1 MKSIIILVIILLLFY
16 GVAGG
21 QAVNQAFLN
30 STVLVSFNID
40 DKGSSAGT
48 GFFVVREIQHDEG
61 HIFLVTNKHVLPKEG
76 NEKSVNIRVN
86 TRKEDKFQVQQI
98 IIPIVGKDGKYLPT
112 VILHPQQSFDIAVVH
127 ITEEVLKY
135 GIEGTWI
142 PYSLFV
148 TKEKLKAEN
157 ITAGD
162 EIFLLGYPN
171 AMYDPRNVSPILR
184 EGTISTVPTE
194 GYYFNENLRKKFNL
208 PEQIDGFL
216 IDANVFPGSS
226 GSLVILK
233 QQPTTIGPQ
242 GQTVVS
248 RAKKI
253 PYLLGI
259 ISGSIPIYDQALDSV
274 QRMGLGIVYS
284 ADTIKETI
292 ELFYK

>member
-1 MKSIIILVIILLLFY
+1 MKRIVILVIILLLFY
-16 GVAGG
+16 CVSGG
-21 QAVNQAFLN
+21 QSMNQAFLN
-30 STVLVSFNID
+30 STVLISFNID
-40 DKGSSAGT
+40 DKSSSAGT
-48 GFFVVREIQHDEG
+48 GFFVFREIQDGKG

-86 TRKEDKFQVQQI
+86 TLKEDKFQVQQI

-233 QQPTTIGPQ
+233 QQATTIGPQ
-242 GQTVVS
+242 GQTLVS

>member
-1 MKSIIILVIILLLFY
+1 MKRIVILVIVLLLFY

-21 QAVNQAFLN
+21 QAMNQAFLN

-40 DKGSSAGT
+40 DKSSSVGT
-48 GFFVVREIQHDEG
+48 GFFVYREIQSGKG

-86 TRKEDKFQVQQI
+86 TRGGDKFQVQQI

-112 VILHPQQSFDIAVVH
+112 VILHPQQDFDVAVVH
-127 ITEEVLKY
+127 ITEEVLKH

-157 ITAGD
+157 ITVGD

-171 AMYDPRNVSPILR
+171 AIYDPRNVSPILR
-184 EGTISTVPTE
+184 EGTISTIPTE
-194 GYYFNENLRKKFNL
+194 EYFFNENIRKKFNL
-208 PEQIDGFL
+208 PEKIDGFL

-242 GQTVVS
+242 GETVVS
-248 RAKKI
+248 RDKKI

-259 ISGSIPIYDQALDSV
+259 ISGSIPIHDQALGST
-274 QRMGLGIVYS
+274 QRMALGIVYS

>member
-1 MKSIIILVIILLLFY
+1 MKRIVILVIILLLFY
-16 GVAGG
+16 CVSGG
-21 QAVNQAFLN
+21 QAMNQAFLN
-30 STVLVSFNID
+30 STVLISFNMD
-40 DKGSSAGT
+40 NKSSSAGT
-48 GFFVVREIQHDEG
+48 GFFVFREIQDGKG

-86 TRKEDKFQVQQI
+86 TLKEDKFQVQQI
-98 IIPIVGKDGKYLPT
+98 IITIVGKDGKYLPT

-148 TKEKLKAEN
+148 TKERLKAEN

-233 QQPTTIGPQ
+233 QQATTIGPQ

-274 QRMGLGIVYS
+274 QRMGRGIGYS

>member
-1 MKSIIILVIILLLFY
+1 MKRIVTLTIIFLLFY

-21 QAVNQAFLN
+21 QAMNQAFLN

-40 DKGSSAGT
+40 DKSSSAGT
-48 GFFVVREIQHDEG
+48 GFFVSRETQPG
-61 HIFLVTNKHVLPKEG
+61 KGNIFLVTNKHVLPKEG

-86 TRKEDKFQVQQI
+86 TRRGDKFQVQQI
-98 IIPIVGKDGKYLPT
+98 TIPIVGKDGKYLPT
-112 VILHPQQSFDIAVVH
+112 VILHPQQGFDVAVVH

-157 ITAGD
+157 ITVGD

-171 AMYDPRNVSPILR
+171 AIYDPRNVSPILR
-184 EGTISTVPTE
+184 DGTISTVPTE
-194 GYYFNENLRKKFNL
+194 GYFFNENLRKKYDL

-242 GQTVVS
+242 GETVVS
-248 RAKKI
+248 GVKKI

-259 ISGSIPIYDQALDSV
+259 ISGSIPIHDQALGST
-274 QRMGLGIVYS
+274 QRMALGIVYS
-284 ADTIKETI
+284 ADIIKETI

>member
-1 MKSIIILVIILLLFY
+1 MKRIVILVIVLLLFY
-16 GVAGG
+16 GLAGG
-21 QAVNQAFLN
+21 QAMNQAFLN

-40 DKGSSAGT
+40 DKNSSAGT
-48 GFFVVREIQHDEG
+48 GFFVYREIQPGKG

-86 TRKEDKFQVQQI
+86 TRSGDKFQVQQI

-112 VILHPQQSFDIAVVH
+112 VILHPQQVFDVAVVH
-127 ITEEVLKY
+127 ITKEVLKH

-148 TKEKLKAEN
+148 TKEILKAEN
-157 ITAGD
+157 ITVGD

-171 AMYDPRNVSPILR
+171 AIYDPRNVSPILR

-194 GYYFNENLRKKFNL
+194 GYFFNENLRKKFDL

-242 GQTVVS
+242 GETVVS
-248 RAKKI
+248 GVKKI